1 MADNPL
7 ISIICPVY
15 QAENYLQ
22 RCVDSILSQ
31 SFKELELLLVDD
43 GSKDQSGTICDDY
56 ARKDPRVRVFHQ
68 PNRGVSS
75 ARNVGID
82 NAKGE
87 YTIHADPDDWV
98 EPDWLERLYEQA
110 VKENADLVICDYFE
124 HNNGTQTYAKQ
135 EVPTTGEKLLEKILE
150 GMPTYC
156 WNRLVKTE
164 CYTKRNIHFPENVT
178 IWEDLYFFASL
189 CIEDAFTKIT
199 HVEKALYHY
208 DKTINGQSLV
218 KCGNSKSIESQ
229 KWVIGYLD
237 KHINDKSQLDNLK
250 IMTMERLFLDKNA
263 TGDSVVKIYP
273 EINDKYIDKKQ
284 YASPIWRAA
293 AFTLIH
299 PWCHNIVLKVML
311 VEFLLRHTLGV
322 IKKHYFCKI
331 LM

>member
-31 SFKELELLLVDD
+31 SLKEFELLLVDD
-43 GSKDQSGTICDDY
+43 GSKDHSGEICDDY

-75 ARNVGID
+75 ARNVGLD

-98 EPDWLERLYEQA
+98 EPNWLERLYEQA
-110 VKENADLVICDYFE
+110 VKENAELVICDYFE
-124 HNNGTQTYAKQ
+124 HNNDTQTYAKQ
-135 EVPTTGEKLLEKILE
+135 EVPTTGEKLLGKILE

-164 CYTKRNIHFPENVT
+164 CYTKRNIRFPENVT

-189 CIEDAFTKIT
+189 CLENAFTKIT

-208 DKTINGQSLV
+208 DKTTNAQSLV
-218 KCGNSKSIESQ
+218 KSGNRKAVESQ
-229 KWVIGYLD
+229 QWVIAYLD
-237 KHINDKSQLDNLK
+237 KRLDDKSTLVHLK
-250 IMTMERLFLDKNA
+250 TVTMERLFMDKDV
-263 TGDSVVKIYP
+263 TGQQIAKLYP
-273 EINDKYIDKKQ
+273 EINGAYTNQ
-284 YASPIWRAA
+284 RNYSSPLWRAV
-293 AFTLIH
+293 AFTLRH
-299 PWCHNIVLKVML
+299 PWSHFFMRNSLF
-311 VEFLLRHTLGV
+311 VEYRLRHTFKV
-322 IKKHYFCKI
+322 IKNNYFCK
-331 LM
+331 